1 MYPFFTCAGKMKV
14 SSAMP
19 LMNFIAA
26 DWSLKMGCLTPEQKM
41 VSFGRSSTIAKR
53 ILKNSARNN

>member
-1 MYPFFTCAGKMKV
+1 MYPFFTCTGQMKV
-14 SSAMP
+14 SNAMP

-26 DWSLKMGCLTPEQKM
+26 DWSLKMGCITKDQKM
-41 VSFGRSSTIAKR
+41 VSFGKSSIIACR

>member
-1 MYPFFTCAGKMKV
+1 MYPFFTCPGQMKV

-26 DWSLKMGCLTPEQKM
+26 DWSLKMGCITQEQKM
-41 VSFGRSSTIAKR
+41 VSFGKSSIIVGR